1 MATAAPTAASA
12 VPMVEIIT
20 LLQHAP
26 GRALSGREIL
36 DAFPLLDRTARQA
49 TLRALD
55 HWVGEEILDQRK
67 DRRYSFPW
75 NKRIMTGPLRV
86 QRGGYGFVAGAEGTD
101 DIFVAARNLAGAMD
115 GDRVVLLIE
124 KRRERADARPDGRVI
139 SIAERGRT
147 DILGRFVAGSPSG
160 RLQPI
165 VPRFAPSLL
174 ISKED
179 ENGILPGQIAIA
191 RINSSV
197 SSNGALSGTIST
209 ILGASDDPAVD
220 VATIAYKYQL
230 PTTFPDAV
238 MRAATA
244 IPAEVLAAEMSGRVD
259 LRELS
264 LVTIDGAS
272 ARDFDD
278 AVAVKREAEGRIRLW
293 VAIADVSHYVRIGEV
308 IDQEAIE
315 RGTSVYFPDRALPM
329 LPEHLSNGICSLQAD
344 VDRLAVV
351 AEILF
356 SAEGERLNSRFY
368 RATIRSRAR
377 LTYDEVYA
385 WLSDAAA
392 AAAAPADL
400 LAQTQVMVE
409 LSKRLTAMRTARG
422 SIDFDLPEAE
432 IIVNL
437 RGKPE
442 DIIRRERNEAH
453 KLIEEF
459 MLAANEAV
467 ADFLTSKEIPLLYR
481 IHEEPEM
488 EKILEL
494 QEFAAQLGY
503 GFTINSEESLPRAL
517 QGLLTATA
525 EVPEGRAIHQL
536 VLRSMKQARYA
547 AENAG
552 HFGLA
557 ATRYCHFTSPIRRY
571 PDLVVHRVLCQLL
584 ESSTGI
590 KAGQR
595 QEWQKEFLPLGEAL
609 SKLERR
615 ATDAEREM
623 VNLYKCRFMADK
635 IGEEYDGVVVGV
647 QSYGL
652 FVELDNWFV
661 EGLVAI
667 ATLSD
672 DFYEFD
678 PLQQTLT
685 GQRRHKIWH
694 VGESLRVRVLRVNP
708 DWREIDFSPVDMAA
722 PISPLQDRPVQKR
735 PQQERPQ
742 QRRGRSRNKR

>member
-1 MATAAPTAASA
+1 MA
-12 VPMVEIIT
+12 EILT
-20 LLQHAP
+20 LLQRAP
-26 GRALSGREIL
+26 ARSLSGREIL
-36 DAFPLLDRTARQA
+36 DAFPLLDRAARQA

-55 HWVGEEILDQRK
+55 RWVGEEILDQRK
-67 DRRYSFPW
+67 DRRYTFPW
-75 NKRIMTGPLRV
+75 NKRIVTGPIRV
-86 QRGGYGFVAGAEGTD
+86 QRGGYGFVSGAEGSD

-115 GDRVVLLIE
+115 GDRVTTLIE
-124 KRRERADARPDGRVI
+124 KRRDRADTRPDGRVI
-139 SIAERGRT
+139 SIVERSRSE
-147 DILGRFVAGSPSG
+147 ILGRFVAGTPSG
-160 RLQPI
+160 RILPI
-165 VPRFAPSLL
+165 VPRFAPPLL
-174 ISKED
+174 IAKED
-179 ENGILPGQIAIA
+179 EYGILPGQIAIA
-191 RINSSV
+191 RISSSV
-197 SSNGALSGTIST
+197 SHSGALTGKVSS
-209 ILGASDDPAVD
+209 ILGAADDPAVD
-220 VATIAYKYQL
+220 VATIAYKYHL
-230 PTTFPDAV
+230 PTTFPETV
-238 MRAATA
+238 THAASA
-244 IPAEVLAAEMSGRVD
+244 IPAAVLPSEISGRVD

-278 AVAVKREAEGRIRLW
+278 AVAVQREADGRFRLW
-293 VAIADVSHYVRIGEV
+293 VAIADVGHYVRSGDV
-308 IDQEAIE
+308 IDQEALQ

-356 SAEGERLNSRFY
+356 SPDGERLDARFY
-368 RATIRSRAR
+368 RAVIRSRAR
-377 LTYDEVYA
+377 LTYEQVYA

-392 AAAAPADL
+392 KAEAPVDL

-409 LSKRLTAMRTARG
+409 LSTRLTAMRTARG

-432 IIVNL
+432 IVVNL

-467 ADFLTSKEIPLLYR
+467 ADFLTNKEIPLLYR
-481 IHEEPEM
+481 IHEEPEL
-488 EKILEL
+488 EKMLEL
-494 QEFAAQLGY
+494 QEFTAPLGY
-503 GFTINSEESLPRAL
+503 GFAGGGEKSLPRAL
-517 QGLLTATA
+517 QELLAATA
-525 EVPEGRAIHQL
+525 AAPEGRAIHQL

-557 ATRYCHFTSPIRRY
+557 ASHYCHFTSPIRRY

-584 ESSTGI
+584 ESASGI
-590 KAGQR
+590 DPRQR

-635 IGEEYDGVVVGV
+635 IGEEFDGIVAGV

-652 FVELDNWFV
+652 FVELDQWFV

-667 ATLSD
+667 ATLTD

-678 PLQQTLT
+678 PLHQTLT
-685 GQRRHKIWH
+685 GQRRRKIWR
-694 VGESLRVRVLRVNP
+694 VGEAMRVKVLRVNP
-708 DWREIDFSPVDMAA
+708 DWREIDFSPVDMSPPIVA
-722 PISPLQDRPVQKR
+722 P
-735 PQQERPQ
+735 PQRQQ
-742 QRRGRSRNKR
+742 QRPGRPRKRR

>member
-1 MATAAPTAASA
+1 MKRNRNAPQHRELEGATAVNIA
-12 VPMVEIIT
+12 EILT

-26 GRALSGREIL
+26 ARSLSGREIL
-36 DAFPLLDRTARQA
+36 DVFPLLDRAARQA
-49 TLRALD
+49 TLQALD
-55 HWVGEEILDQRK
+55 RWVGEEILDQRK
-67 DRRYSFPW
+67 DRRYTFPW
-75 NKRIMTGPLRV
+75 NKRIVTGIIRV

-115 GDRVVLLIE
+115 GDRVTTLIE
-124 KRRERADARPDGRVI
+124 KRRDRGDARPDGRVI
-139 SIAERGRT
+139 SIVERGR
-147 DILGRFVAGSPSG
+147 DEILGRFVAGTPSG
-160 RLQPI
+160 RLLPI
-165 VPRFAPSLL
+165 VPRFAPPLL
-174 ISKED
+174 IPQAG
-179 ENGILPGQIAIA
+179 ENGILPGQIALA
-191 RINSSV
+191 RISSSV
-197 SSNGALSGTIST
+197 SPSGALTGTIST
-209 ILGASDDPAVD
+209 ILGAADDPAVD
-220 VATIAYKYQL
+220 VATIAYKYHL
-230 PTTFPDAV
+230 PTTFPEAV
-238 MRAATA
+238 SRAAAA
-244 IPAEVLAAEMSGRVD
+244 IPTEVLAAELSGRVD

-278 AVAVKREAEGRIRLW
+278 AVALRREEGGRFRLW
-293 VAIADVSHYVRIGEV
+293 VAIADVSHYVRNNDV
-308 IDQEAIE
+308 IDQEAIQ

-329 LPEHLSNGICSLQAD
+329 LPERLSNGICSLQAD

-351 AEILF
+351 AEMLF
-356 SAEGERLNSRFY
+356 AADGERLNARFY
-368 RATIRSRAR
+368 RAVIRSRAR
-377 LTYDEVYA
+377 LTYDQVYA
-385 WLSDAAA
+385 WLTEAAA
-392 AAAAPADL
+392 GADAPPEL
-400 LAQTQVMVE
+400 LAQTQLMVE
-409 LSKRLTAMRTARG
+409 LSTRLTAMRTARG

-432 IIVNL
+432 IVVNL

-481 IHEEPEM
+481 IHEEPEL
-488 EKILEL
+488 EKMLEL
-494 QEFAAQLGY
+494 QEFTAPLGY
-503 GFTINSEESLPRAL
+503 GFAGGAEESLPRAL
-517 QGLLTATA
+517 QELLAATA
-525 EVPEGRAIHQL
+525 AAPEGRAIHQL

-571 PDLVVHRVLCQLL
+571 PDLVVHRVLCQVL
-584 ESSTGI
+584 ESAAGI
-590 KAGQR
+590 DSHQR

-609 SKLERR
+609 SRLERR

-635 IGEEYDGVVVGV
+635 IGEEYDGIVAGV

-652 FVELDNWFV
+652 FVELDQWFV

-667 ATLSD
+667 ATLTD

-678 PLQQTLT
+678 PLHQTLT
-685 GQRRHKIWH
+685 GQRRRKIWR
-694 VGESLRVRVLRVNP
+694 VGDPLRIKVLRVNP
-708 DWREIDFSPVDMAA
+708 DWREIDFAPIDMAPPLA
-722 PISPLQDRPVQKR
+722 PPRQIQRQRPGKPRKKQ
-735 PQQERPQ
+735 
-742 QRRGRSRNKR
+742 

>member
-1 MATAAPTAASA
+1 MRRNGHAPHRREPDGVTTAPIAE
-12 VPMVEIIT
+12 VLT
-20 LLQHAP
+20 LLQRAP

-55 HWVGEEILDQRK
+55 RWVGEEILDQRK

-75 NKRIMTGPLRV
+75 NKRVLTGTIRV

-115 GDRVVLLIE
+115 GDRVALLIE
-124 KRRERADARPDGRVI
+124 KRRERADSRPDGRVI
-139 SIAERGRT
+139 SIIDRSRAE
-147 DILGRFVAGSPSG
+147 ILGRFVAGSPSG
-160 RLQPI
+160 RLLPI
-165 VPRFAPSLL
+165 IPRFAPPLL
-174 ISKED
+174 IPKEA
-179 ENGILPGQIAIA
+179 ENGVLPGQIALA
-191 RINSSV
+191 RI
-197 SSNGALSGTIST
+197 SSNVSHIGALTGAISS
-209 ILGASDDPAVD
+209 ILGAADDPDVD
-220 VATIAYKYQL
+220 IATIAYKYHL
-230 PTTFPDAV
+230 PTTF
-238 MRAATA
+238 AATTMQAALA
-244 IPAEVLAAEMSGRVD
+244 IPNEVLAAELAGRID
-259 LRELS
+259 LRDLS

-278 AVAVKREAEGRIRLW
+278 AVAVQRENNGQIRLW
-293 VAIADVSHYVRIGEV
+293 VAIADVSHYVHPGDA
-308 IDQEAIE
+308 IDLEAIQ

-329 LPEHLSNGICSLQAD
+329 LPERLSNGICSLQAN

-351 AEILF
+351 AEMLF
-356 SAEGERLNSRFY
+356 SRDGERLYSRFY
-368 RATIRSRAR
+368 RSVIRSRAR
-377 LTYDEVYA
+377 LTYDQVFA
-385 WLSDAAA
+385 WITDPVAQAE
-392 AAAAPADL
+392 APGDL
-400 LAQTQVMVE
+400 LKQTQVMVE
-409 LSKRLTAMRTARG
+409 LSARLTEMRSARG

-432 IIVNL
+432 IVVNL

-442 DIIRRERNEAH
+442 DIVRRERNDAH
-453 KLIEEF
+453 RLIEEF

-467 ADFLTSKEIPLLYR
+467 ADFLTEKELPFLYR
-481 IHEEPEM
+481 IHEEPDL
-488 EKILEL
+488 EKMVEL

-503 GFTINSEESLPRAL
+503 GFSRELTGSLPRAL
-517 QGLLTATA
+517 QGLLAATVD
-525 EVPEGRAIHQL
+525 VPEGRAIHQL

-571 PDLVVHRVLCQLL
+571 PDLVVHRVLCQTI
-584 ESSTGI
+584 ESVHGI
-590 KAGQR
+590 DSRQR
-595 QEWQKEFLPLGEAL
+595 QDWQKEFLPLGETL
-609 SKLERR
+609 SRLERR

-635 IGEEYDGVVVGV
+635 IGNEYDGIVSGV

-661 EGLVAI
+661 EGLIAVASL
-667 ATLSD
+667 TD

-685 GQRRHKIWH
+685 GQRRRKIWQI
-694 VGESLRVRVLRVNP
+694 GEPLRIKVLRVNP
-708 DWREIDFSPVDMAA
+708 DWREIDFAPADM
-722 PISPLQDRPVQKR
+722 PPPLATLPQRQPRPGKKH
-735 PQQERPQ
+735 
-742 QRRGRSRNKR
+742 NKR

>member
-1 MATAAPTAASA
+1 MA
-12 VPMVEIIT
+12 EILA
-20 LLQHAP
+20 LLQRAP
-26 GRALSGREIL
+26 GRSLSGREIL

-55 HWVGEEILDQRK
+55 RWVGEEILDQRK
-67 DRRYSFPW
+67 DRRYTFPW
-75 NKRIMTGPLRV
+75 NKRIVTGPIRV
-86 QRGGYGFVAGAEGTD
+86 QRGGYGFVSGPEGSD

-115 GDRVVLLIE
+115 GDRVTTLIE
-124 KRRERADARPDGRVI
+124 KRRDRADTRPDGRII
-139 SIAERGRT
+139 SIVERSRSE
-147 DILGRFVAGSPSG
+147 ILGRFVAGTPSG
-160 RLQPI
+160 RLLPI
-165 VPRFAPSLL
+165 IPRFAPPLL
-174 ISKED
+174 IAKED
-179 ENGILPGQIAIA
+179 ENGVLPGQVAIA
-191 RINSSV
+191 RI
-197 SSNGALSGTIST
+197 SSNVSHSGALTGKISS
-209 ILGASDDPAVD
+209 ILGAADDPAVD
-220 VATIAYKYQL
+220 VATIAYKYHL
-230 PTTFPDAV
+230 PTTFPEAV
-238 MRAATA
+238 MRAAEA
-244 IPAEVLAAEMSGRVD
+244 IPAAVLPAEISGRVD
-259 LRELS
+259 LRALS

-278 AVAVKREAEGRIRLW
+278 AVAVQREADGQIRLW
-293 VAIADVSHYVRIGEV
+293 VAIADVSHYVHAGDI
-308 IDQEAIE
+308 IDQEALQ

-329 LPEHLSNGICSLQAD
+329 LPERLSNGICSLQAD

-356 SAEGERLNSRFY
+356 SPEGERLDARFF
-368 RATIRSRAR
+368 RAVIRSRAR
-377 LTYDEVYA
+377 LTYDQVYA

-392 AAAAPADL
+392 GADAPDDL
-400 LAQTQVMVE
+400 LAQTRVMVE
-409 LSKRLTAMRTARG
+409 LSTRLTAMRTARG

-467 ADFLTSKEIPLLYR
+467 ADFLTNKEIPLLYR
-481 IHEEPEM
+481 IHEEPEL
-488 EKILEL
+488 EKMLEL
-494 QEFAAQLGY
+494 QEFTAPLGY
-503 GFTINSEESLPRAL
+503 GFAGSSEASLPRAL
-517 QGLLTATA
+517 QELLAATA
-525 EVPEGRAIHQL
+525 AAPEGRAIHQL

-547 AENAG
+547 AENLG

-557 ATRYCHFTSPIRRY
+557 ASRYCHFTSPIRRY

-584 ESSTGI
+584 ESATGI
-590 KAGQR
+590 EPRQR
-595 QEWQKEFLPLGEAL
+595 LEWQKEFLPLGEAL

-635 IGEEYDGVVVGV
+635 IGEEFDGIVSGV

-652 FVELDNWFV
+652 FVELDQWFV

-667 ATLSD
+667 ATLTD

-678 PLQQTLT
+678 PLHQTLT
-685 GQRRHKIWH
+685 GQRRRKIWR
-694 VGESLRVRVLRVNP
+694 VGEAMRVKLLRVNP
-708 DWREIDFSPVDMAA
+708 DWREIDFSPVDMSPPIIA
-722 PISPLQDRPVQKR
+722 P
-735 PQQERPQ
+735 PQRQQ
-742 QRRGRSRNKR
+742 QRPGRSRKRR